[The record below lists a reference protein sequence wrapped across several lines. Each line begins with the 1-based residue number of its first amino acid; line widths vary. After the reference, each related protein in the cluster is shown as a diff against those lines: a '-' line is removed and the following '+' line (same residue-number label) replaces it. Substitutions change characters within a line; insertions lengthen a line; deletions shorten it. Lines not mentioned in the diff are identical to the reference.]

1 MFFSKK
7 KTEEENYKK
16 IVIKYDEK
24 TTSRYSIKTYNKYP
38 FLANYIKKNEFNN
51 ILDKANIII
60 YDAKMKKAKFDKVII
75 SNLTYLLIIVAL
87 LFTLIFTLLFY
98 YAPRTKENRTT
109 MKALGIIFFCA
120 SIIILLGLEG
130 YNIFHKISGDKTL
143 FDFYRDDIIKYLNEV
158 NKEWKDQII
167 FNFDEKTKNLI
178 CKVKIGDKNSMDSNG
193 NNLSKSKS
201 IIQNKSHSRSK
212 SNIRNNSNSQNNSN
226 SNSQSNSNSRSN
238 SNSNSQSNSNSNS
251 QNNSNSKCHSQNNSQ
266 INISNKAKSKNSNS
280 KSSFK
285 NSSDNDT
292 SSQMTQKS
300 IIGKDKDSYS
310 NKSNYNNI

>member
-98 YAPRTKENRTT
+98 YAPRTEENKTT

-212 SNIRNNSNSQNNSN
+212 SNIR
-226 SNSQSNSNSRSN
+226 
-238 SNSNSQSNSNSNS
+238 SNSNS

-266 INISNKAKSKNSNS
+266 INISNKDKSKNSNS

-285 NSSDNDT
+285 NSSDIDT

-300 IIGKDKDSYS
+300 KIGKDKDSYS

>member
-98 YAPRTKENRTT
+98 YAPRTEENKTT

-212 SNIRNNSNSQNNSN
+212 SNIRSNSNSQNN

-238 SNSNSQSNSNSNS
+238 SNCNSQSNSNSN
-251 QNNSNSKCHSQNNSQ
+251 SQNNSQ

-285 NSSDNDT
+285 NRSDIDT

-300 IIGKDKDSYS
+300 KIGKDKDSYS

>member
-98 YAPRTKENRTT
+98 YAPRTEENKTT

-212 SNIRNNSNSQNNSN
+212 SNIR
-226 SNSQSNSNSRSN
+226 
-238 SNSNSQSNSNSNS
+238 SNSNS
-251 QNNSNSKCHSQNNSQ
+251 QNNSNSKSHSQNNSQ
-266 INISNKAKSKNSNS
+266 ININNKDKSKNSNS

-292 SSQMTQKS
+292 SSQMTKKS

>member
-1 MFFSKK
+1 
-7 KTEEENYKK
+7 
-16 IVIKYDEK
+16 
-24 TTSRYSIKTYNKYP
+24 
-38 FLANYIKKNEFNN
+38 
-51 ILDKANIII
+51 
-60 YDAKMKKAKFDKVII
+60 MKKAKFDKVII

-98 YAPRTKENRTT
+98 YAPRTEENKTT

-212 SNIRNNSNSQNNSN
+212 SHIR
-226 SNSQSNSNSRSN
+226 
-238 SNSNSQSNSNSNS
+238 SNSNS
-251 QNNSNSKCHSQNNSQ
+251 QNNSNSKSHSQNNSQ
-266 INISNKAKSKNSNS
+266 ININNKDKSKNSNS

-285 NSSDNDT
+285 NSSDIDT

-300 IIGKDKDSYS
+300 KIGKDKDSYS

>member
-158 NKEWKDQII
+158 NKEWKDLII

-178 CKVKIGDKNSMDSNG
+178 CKVKIGDKNSMDCNG

-212 SNIRNNSNSQNNSN
+212 SNIRSNSNSQNN

-238 SNSNSQSNSNSNS
+238 SNCNSQSNSNSN
-251 QNNSNSKCHSQNNSQ
+251 SQNNSQ

-285 NSSDNDT
+285 NSSDIDT

-300 IIGKDKDSYS
+300 KIGKDKDSYS

>member
-75 SNLTYLLIIVAL
+75 SNLTYLLIIIAL

-98 YAPRTKENRTT
+98 YAPRTEENKTT

-158 NKEWKDQII
+158 NKEWKELII

-212 SNIRNNSNSQNNSN
+212 SHIR
-226 SNSQSNSNSRSN
+226 
-238 SNSNSQSNSNSNS
+238 SNSNS
-251 QNNSNSKCHSQNNSQ
+251 QNNSNSKSHSQNNSQ
-266 INISNKAKSKNSNS
+266 ININNKDKSKNSNS

-285 NSSDNDT
+285 NSSDIDT

-300 IIGKDKDSYS
+300 KIGKDKDSYS

>member
-98 YAPRTKENRTT
+98 YAPRTEENKTT

-212 SNIRNNSNSQNNSN
+212 SNIRSNSNSQNN

-238 SNSNSQSNSNSNS
+238 SNCNSQSNSNSN
-251 QNNSNSKCHSQNNSQ
+251 SQNNSQ

-300 IIGKDKDSYS
+300 KIGKDKDSYS

>member
-1 MFFSKK
+1 MFFPKK

-24 TTSRYSIKTYNKYP
+24 TTARYSIKTYNKYP

-60 YDAKMKKAKFDKVII
+60 YDAKMKKAKFDKVKI
-75 SNLTYLLIIVAL
+75 STLTYLLIIAAL

-98 YAPRTKENRTT
+98 YTPRTEKNKTI
-109 MKALGIIFFCA
+109 MKILGILFFCA
-120 SIIILLGLEG
+120 SIIILLCLEG

-158 NKEWKDQII
+158 NKEWKDIII

-178 CKVKIGDKNSMDSNG
+178 CKVKIGDKNNMDRND
-193 NNLSKSKS
+193 NNVSKSKS
-201 IIQNKSHSRSK
+201 TSQNKNHSHSTSHVR
-212 SNIRNNSNSQNNSN
+212 
-226 SNSQSNSNSRSN
+226 
-238 SNSNSQSNSNSNS
+238 SNSNS
-251 QNNSNSKCHSQNNSQ
+251 QNNSDSNSHNDSNSKSHSHNNSQ
-266 INISNKAKSKNSNS
+266 ISISNKTKSKNSS
-280 KSSFK
+280 IK
-285 NSSDNDT
+285 NSSDIDT
-292 SSQMTQKS
+292 SSQMTKKN
-300 IIGKDKDSYS
+300 IIRKDKDSFS

>member
-24 TTSRYSIKTYNKYP
+24 TTSRYSIKTYNKCP

-98 YAPRTKENRTT
+98 YAPRTEENKTT

-212 SNIRNNSNSQNNSN
+212 SHIR
-226 SNSQSNSNSRSN
+226 
-238 SNSNSQSNSNSNS
+238 SNSNS

-285 NSSDNDT
+285 NRSDIDT

-300 IIGKDKDSYS
+300 KIGKDKDSYS

>member
-98 YAPRTKENRTT
+98 YAPRTEENKTT
-109 MKALGIIFFCA
+109 LKALGIIFFCA

-212 SNIRNNSNSQNNSN
+212 SHIR
-226 SNSQSNSNSRSN
+226 
-238 SNSNSQSNSNSNS
+238 SNSNS
-251 QNNSNSKCHSQNNSQ
+251 QNNSNSKSHSQNNSQ
-266 INISNKAKSKNSNS
+266 ININNKDKSKNSNS

-285 NSSDNDT
+285 NSSDIDT

-300 IIGKDKDSYS
+300 KIGKDKDSYS

>member
-51 ILDKANIII
+51 VLDKANILI

-75 SNLTYLLIIVAL
+75 NNLTYLLIIVAL

-98 YAPRTKENRTT
+98 YAPRTEENRTI

-120 SIIILLGLEG
+120 SIFILLGLEG

-158 NKEWKDQII
+158 NKEWKDLII

-201 IIQNKSHSRSK
+201 ISQNKSQSRSK
-212 SNIRNNSNSQNNSN
+212 SHIRSNNNSQNNSN
-226 SNSQSNSNSRSN
+226 SNSQSNSKSN
-238 SNSNSQSNSNSNS
+238 SISQNDSNSECQS
-251 QNNSNSKCHSQNNSQ
+251 HNNSQ
-266 INISNKAKSKNSNS
+266 INFSNKTKSKNSNS

-285 NSSDNDT
+285 NSSDIDT

-300 IIGKDKDSYS
+300 IIGKDRDSYS